1 MPQKVGAAKGCTKDC
16 QQILFIFCPAKTVG
30 PIKEDLCSCALV
42 KACQAAPDRTLSLRR
57 KMIVTS
63 SKSSSEKVEHEAMG
77 FGRTCPQNASRHT
90 LPVVPA

>member
-1 MPQKVGAAKGCTKDC
+1 MPQKVGAAKGCTKDR
-16 QQILFIFCPAKTVG
+16 QQILFIFGSAKTAG

-42 KACQAAPDRTLSLRR
+42 KACQATPDRTLSLQR

-63 SKSSSEKVEHEAMG
+63 AKCSSEKVEHEATG
-77 FGRTCPQNASRHT
+77 FGRTCPQGASRHI